1 MDDYVLKPSH
11 REEYFEVATW
21 VVDDL
26 KEFNREKLVQMK
38 SDKTIVNDDEQKES
52 DQVIS
57 EKS

>member
-1 MDDYVLKPSH
+1 MKVTLPH

-52 DQVIS
+52 DQVTS